1 MITFALVDLGGT
13 KLSSCF
19 SSRGRHELCSQTRA
33 KIHSRL
39 VTETEEY
46 GKPPPTYNQATGSE
60 EVTKGTDPK
69 CEKVNMYTVSFTVCF
84 IAMASDQVIQIA

>member
-69 CEKVNMYTVSFTVCF
+69 C
-84 IAMASDQVIQIA
+84 